1 MPVWDADKNAV
12 KHDLGEFR
20 KDPAK
25 LQQYIKNA
33 FEFGY
38 FNILDQA
45 RVSGSMTAALFQHEY
60 RRYHDALLPETR
72 EARKVIFPISAWCLI
87 AWNWSA
93 SRDAKGGTS
102 KACRLCP
109 ITSI

>member
-1 MPVWDADKNAV
+1 
-12 KHDLGEFR
+12 LGPRQERGEARPEEFR

-25 LQQYIKNA
+25 LQQCIKNA

-38 FNILDQA
+38 FNIPDQA

-72 EARKVIFPISAWCLI
+72 R
-87 AWNWSA
+87 
-93 SRDAKGGTS
+93 RG
-102 KACRLCP
+102 R
-109 ITSI
+109 